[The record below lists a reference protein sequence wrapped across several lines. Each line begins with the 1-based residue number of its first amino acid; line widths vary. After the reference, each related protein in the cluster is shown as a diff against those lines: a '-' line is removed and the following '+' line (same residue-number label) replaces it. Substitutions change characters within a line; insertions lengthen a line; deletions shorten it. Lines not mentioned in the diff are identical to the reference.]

1 VNLDPVGTSIP
12 QAHNEPVLNY
22 APGSAERTQLEKRLK
37 EMAGERPT
45 LPHIIGGRDV
55 PSDETTEYRA
65 PHDHAHVLC
74 DASVGQDGHIRA
86 AIGAAKKARSHWAA
100 TSFTD
105 RAAVFLRAAEMLA
118 TTWRP
123 TINASTMLGQS
134 KSVFQSEIDAACE
147 MADFWRFNCVF
158 AERLYADQPLSGGGI
173 WNRMDY
179 RPLEGFVLAISPFN
193 FTSIGGNLACAP
205 ALMGNTV
212 VWKPSDKQVLSAHF
226 TMKLLEE
233 AGLPDGV
240 INLVLAD
247 AEQTVDAA
255 MSDPDFAGLHFTGST
270 DVFRSIWSKAATNLK
285 GLHAYPRLVG
295 ETGGKNFVVAHPSA
309 DPRALSVALARGAFE
324 YQGQKCSAASRA
336 YIPRSLWEEMR
347 DDVCNAASSMKMG
360 DVADLST
367 FLGAVIDE
375 KAFNRIASAIDEA
388 KSRGES
394 ILAGGESD
402 RSEGWFIRPTIIE
415 TKDPKSDTM
424 VRELFGPVL
433 TVFVYEDSSWDETL
447 DLAANTGP
455 YGLTGSIFS
464 TDRTAVAEATVRLR
478 DAAGNF
484 YVNDKPTGAVV
495 GQQPF
500 GGARGS
506 GTNDKAGSMWN
517 LIRWVSPRTIKET
530 LAPPTDWRYPHQG

>member
-1 VNLDPVGTSIP
+1 
-12 QAHNEPVLNY
+12 
-22 APGSAERTQLEKRLK
+22 
-37 EMAGERPT
+37 
-45 LPHIIGGRDV
+45 
-55 PSDETTEYRA
+55 
-65 PHDHAHVLC
+65 
-74 DASVGQDGHIRA
+74 
-86 AIGAAKKARSHWAA
+86 
-100 TSFTD
+100 
-105 RAAVFLRAAEMLA
+105 
-118 TTWRP
+118 
-123 TINASTMLGQS
+123 
-134 KSVFQSEIDAACE
+134 
-147 MADFWRFNCVF
+147 
-158 AERLYADQPLSGGGI
+158 
-173 WNRMDY
+173 
-179 RPLEGFVLAISPFN
+179 
-193 FTSIGGNLACAP
+193 
-205 ALMGNTV
+205 
-212 VWKPSDKQVLSAHF
+212 
-226 TMKLLEE
+226 
-233 AGLPDGV
+233 
-240 INLVLAD
+240 
-247 AEQTVDAA
+247 
-255 MSDPDFAGLHFTGST
+255 
-270 DVFRSIWSKAATNLK
+270 
-285 GLHAYPRLVG
+285 
-295 ETGGKNFVVAHPSA
+295 
-309 DPRALSVALARGAFE
+309 
-324 YQGQKCSAASRA
+324 
-336 YIPRSLWEEMR
+336 
-347 DDVCNAASSMKMG
+347 MKMG

-402 RSEGWFIRPTIIE
+402 RSEGWFVRPTIIE

-447 DLAANTGP
+447 DLAATTGP